1 MRINRGFLGWGVF
14 LLLVGAVPLAVR
26 AGYVAEEQ
34 LRDVGSLWP
43 LILIGIGIAILLAR
57 TRFAFLGGVLV
68 AGVFG
73 VFVGAL
79 LSGSVGIDACGPRAG
94 TASFEARQGPLTEAS
109 ASVNLDFNCGTLDL
123 AVASGNAWR
132 IEGEDRDGVGPNLN
146 ADNDSLSIR
155 SRDSGRGFLEGLGDR
170 QTWRVVLPDAVPLDL
185 TTDLNAGSSTMDFGS
200 ATLDGFGLDLNA
212 GSATIDLGSVRELG
226 SLEIS
231 INAASLELT
240 LPEQSV
246 QGSIEANAGSVNL
259 CVPPGAALRLDT
271 SESIVSSYDYEG
283 QGLVKSGS
291 TWETPGFSSAAVRI
305 ELDTHA
311 NAGSFSLNPE
321 EGCGG

>member
-26 AGYVAEEQ
+26 AGYVSEEQ

-43 LILIGIGIAILLAR
+43 LILIGIGIAILLSR
-57 TRFAFLGGVLV
+57 TRYAFLGGVLV

-73 VFVGAL
+73 LFVGAM
-79 LSGSVGIDACGPRAG
+79 LSGGVGIEACGPRAG
-94 TASFEARQGPLTEAS
+94 TAAFEARQGPLTGTR

-123 AVASGNAWR
+123 AVAPGTDWR
-132 IEGEDRDGVGPNLN
+132 IEGEDRDGVGPDLE

-155 SRDSGRGFLEGLGDR
+155 SRDRGPGFLEGLGDR
-170 QTWRVVLPDAVPLDL
+170 QTWRLVLPDAVPLDL
-185 TTDLNAGSSTMDFGS
+185 TTALNAGSSTMDFGG
-200 ATLDGFGLDLNA
+200 ARLAGFELDLNA
-212 GSATIDLGSVRELG
+212 GSATIDLGSVSELG
-226 SLEIS
+226 SLRVS
-231 INAASLELT
+231 MNAASLGLT
-240 LPEQSV
+240 LPEQSLR
-246 QGSIEANAGSVNL
+246 GSIEANAGSVNL
-259 CVPPGAALRLDT
+259 CVPPGVALRLDT

-283 QGLVKSGS
+283 QGLVKTGS
-291 TWETPGFSSAAVRI
+291 TWETPGFASAAVRI
-305 ELDTHA
+305 ELDTRA